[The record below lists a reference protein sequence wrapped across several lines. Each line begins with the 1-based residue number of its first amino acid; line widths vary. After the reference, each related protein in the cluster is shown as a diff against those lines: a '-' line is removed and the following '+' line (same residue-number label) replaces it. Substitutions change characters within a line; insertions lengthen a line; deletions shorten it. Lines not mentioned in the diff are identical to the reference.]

1 MWIALVCVILVPI
14 VGFAVLS
21 LSAKRPTNLG
31 VRDGRLADCP
41 TSPNCVATQSGD
53 ASQRMDALA
62 FKGDA
67 SAAKARLKSVI
78 HALPRMHLVSET
90 DNYMH
95 VEATTALFRFVDD
108 VELLIDADSKVVHF
122 RSASRVGHSDL
133 GANRKRM
140 TEIAQKFESAQ

>member
-1 MWIALVCVILVPI
+1 MWIALVCVLLAPI

-21 LSAKRPTNLG
+21 LSAKRPSNLG

-41 TSPNCVATQSGD
+41 SSPNCVATQSGD
-53 ASQRMDALA
+53 ASQRMDALV
-62 FKGDA
+62 FRDDPA
-67 SAAKARLKSVI
+67 SAKARLKSVI
-78 HALPRMHLVSET
+78 QALPRMHMVSET
-90 DNYMH
+90 DEYMH

-108 VELLIDADSKVVHF
+108 VEFVIDADSKVIHF

-140 TEIAQKFESAQ
+140 TEIAQMFESAQ